1 MERVLH
7 CVGDDER
14 WHSDGLPEGQ
24 SDGEIATVADKAND
38 DRGNGIFSSVKRR
51 EQELIDR
58 HKGQLEC
65 VECQRKRCELRIVG
79 SESAML
85 IEQGYNRQT

>member
-14 WHSDGLPEGQ
+14 WHSDGLPERQ

-38 DRGNGIFSSVKRR
+38 DRRVMVFFR
-51 EQELIDR
+51 
-58 HKGQLEC
+58 
-65 VECQRKRCELRIVG
+65 
-79 SESAML
+79 A
-85 IEQGYNRQT
+85 